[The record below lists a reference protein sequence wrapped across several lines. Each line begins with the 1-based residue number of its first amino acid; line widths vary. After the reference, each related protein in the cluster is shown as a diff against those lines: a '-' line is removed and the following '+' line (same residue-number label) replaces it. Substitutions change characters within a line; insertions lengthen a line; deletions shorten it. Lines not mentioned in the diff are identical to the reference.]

1 MYLKIKNA
9 IIAVLLTVM
18 YRGWVVEGITKAK
31 LIIICVYAFFSLFTL
46 LELADEEYKK
56 MRRR

>member
-1 MYLKIKNA
+1 MYIKIKNA
-9 IIAVLLTVM
+9 IIALLLTVM

-56 MRRR
+56 M

>member
-18 YRGWVVEGITKAK
+18 YQGWVVEGITKAK